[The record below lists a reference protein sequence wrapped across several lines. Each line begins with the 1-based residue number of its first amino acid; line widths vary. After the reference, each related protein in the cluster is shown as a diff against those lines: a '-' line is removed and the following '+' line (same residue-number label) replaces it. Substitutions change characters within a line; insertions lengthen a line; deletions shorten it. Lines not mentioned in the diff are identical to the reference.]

1 MAKLFPGDATSAYP
15 EDRSLLER
23 EMDKILS
30 PRTQNVAKV
39 RRYLST
45 FVGPKTVRT
54 RSPPSWARRLFEQGV
69 GNYGPPPLGRFAA
82 GPFDDDL
89 LEVVVLPQHRPQR
102 ERRLAEEPALVLTRQ
117 ETTAH
122 RAPSRAAP

>member
-54 RSPPSWARRLFEQGV
+54 RRRKLRASAARKV
-69 GNYGPPPLGRFAA
+69 
-82 GPFDDDL
+82 
-89 LEVVVLPQHRPQR
+89 
-102 ERRLAEEPALVLTRQ
+102 RRRTLR
-117 ETTAH
+117 
-122 RAPSRAAP
+122 